1 MLRVVLDTNIL
12 VSGLLYSG
20 RPRKLMDLAVEG
32 RIEVVSSP
40 EMIDELRRVLSRDKF
55 GLAKEEQKSM
65 MDFVIRLSRIIFVR
79 SRFKVATDAGDD
91 IVVNAAYDGEAAYI
105 VSGDKELLELK
116 QFGKIKIVRVS
127 EMLRVLERVRD

>member
-79 SRFKVATDAGDD
+79 SKFKVATDAGDD